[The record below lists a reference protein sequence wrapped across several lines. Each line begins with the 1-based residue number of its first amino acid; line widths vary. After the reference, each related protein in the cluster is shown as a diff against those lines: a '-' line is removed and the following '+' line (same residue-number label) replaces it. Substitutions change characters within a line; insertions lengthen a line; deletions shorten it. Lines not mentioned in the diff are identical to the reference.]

1 MSGKAPPTG
10 PRALL
15 GKQGQ
20 QGQQGQVPSGDYRL
34 PARANHLNPRQPSGV
49 TSNGGPSS
57 SLPSSSSSS
66 SPAVNAR
73 FGAPPPTGPRSLSVN
88 GPSRGGKSKISVNGH
103 NTGREKEQGSASPN
117 GNGNVLPPAR
127 FAISIPTRKPESTV
141 LPKSSIQLRGEA
153 FQVQIPKAPP
163 EPSYDPPPPPPP
175 PELPPP
181 PAPSENSPPP
191 PPPTNSPP
199 PPPPPTN
206 SPPPPPPPTNSP
218 PPSPPP
224 PPSIATPTGPRILS
238 ATSTIPTKTLP
249 THNAISITLP
259 ASRAVPSAATP
270 TPAQIQMQPP
280 PPTPRPRSPPKP
292 SQPKTY
298 SLPPP
303 PAWPPP
309 VDQLPSDVRAHRVIY
324 DSTVALL
331 PAHDLI
337 SKDKDLREKEREAK
351 IARDRALERAAL
363 TSGYVKLGVKSQK
376 PVDLGPNPDL
386 DTMMMDIDFSKGEG
400 TSTGAGTLAGAS
412 ALGYNGYTS
421 IGRRGKDKSSSS
433 EYFDVLAAAIKRAK
447 NQVSS
452 ESYPRITGKGK
463 GKESIIRY
471 EGQVLEDGEW
481 VWVPE
486 EEVADFS
493 TNAVSPITPS
503 MSSSVS
509 ASLSVSSS
517 ASAFLAKLRSSESVA
532 SPTPGGLSR
541 NDNSDEA
548 RGYWVCERMPVP
560 RDPRRTMVKDRD
572 KPVVG
577 EDGAQVTDV
586 EKESQLLWLK
596 DREKKVRSQFY
607 MLDEYEY
614 DHLTSTSPP
623 PPCKVIITNIALLT
637 PTNVLRA
644 HFSQYGNIMSFEPQ
658 IDKQNGSSLG
668 IVCIRYPTHIEAKR
682 CVEKENGQ
690 KRPWAGAGYGP
701 NGVGGYHDHG
711 PNGNIK
717 GDAGDQ
723 IQVDFD
729 GTGQKL
735 AAVLKELD
743 DRKNGRK
750 KAEPALPIVPPLANS
765 NMNSGN
771 SSVRVPDHQTPTQT
785 QTLTFKLPSSL
796 PPRPSSLPLPPQ
808 SNSMS
813 GSYSPVHSLPL
824 PPSSSSS
831 HQRSG
836 PPLLHPSL
844 PMRPILDTR
853 DSRERER
860 ERERDRDRDRE
871 RDRDRDRERDRDRDR
886 SILATPAS
894 GSAGPS
900 SAHGGSTP
908 RPNGSS
914 SASAVPLP
922 SSSSSVLTSKTSKL
936 PNIPSKPSGVTI
948 ATSMKANP
956 PPALIKARA
965 HLKRN
970 ALLRK
975 PEGEEDP
982 AGLGNGN
989 GTPVQIRLENEA
1001 KEREDDRERERDRE
1015 RGERGRDNDRDRD
1028 RDRRRSTDRYGERLP
1043 PSQWRADREREREWR
1058 SGRSP
1063 SPDSRDKYGSGR
1075 RDNRNLRRDRDRGD
1089 RNRSL
1094 SPYDDGRTYI
1104 PGNTRYGAGSD
1115 RWNHH
1120 YRRHDRSPPPS
1131 YSRRD
1136 RFLRRS
1142 PRASRSPSSARP
1154 TRSMGWE
1161 KDHGDVLEEL
1171 GKSKFPHLKLEPDAG
1186 GHFPH
1191 QVQEEDVKALLAS
1204 FEIDKVLKSL
1214 QGIFVTFAKDS
1225 ARRAATYIN
1234 GAAEAKL
1241 AFLKVKATACAPPI
1255 PVKTTWTDEEMV
1267 LKAKEIITDELKS
1280 ALQQDILSKYIGPQL
1295 KTMINEL
1302 QNYPSVEL
1310 GTVKE
1315 SGVSMVDQINARQLG
1330 LVGLSFKK
1338 QRKERKPVVEEI
1350 VHEVDVEE
1358 EQDEDEEER
1367 PPKKKRKKDVVLPKK
1382 QRKRVLDDEGESE
1395 VESEDGDEDVIPADE
1410 RFRKRPLS
1418 VESESE
1424 AEEPVKKKSKKEE
1437 IKRKKKEV
1445 KKVGKKDIHDH
1456 VVLPDNEYDAPAL
1469 DLRLTPGAD
1478 SLIAPSRSVTPLDSR
1493 VLTTPPPTPPP
1504 VDPTEGVCDDDED
1517 LYYAKLVLSG
1527 RVPSDDKIKILSPPP
1542 TQETDEGQSLL
1553 RKHVTGSA
1561 RTEGFYKITHAEKAV
1576 YVTQYQARTTN
1587 AAAAAAQEILP
1598 EESKP
1603 QHVTSSRSNRANARR
1618 RAQGLEEINQVQ
1630 RAVAL
1635 SKGEAASELTFKFNQ
1650 LQTRKKH
1657 LRFARSPIHDW
1668 GLYAMERIARGEMV
1682 IEYVGEVIR
1691 AQVAEK
1697 REKTYERQG
1706 IGSSYLFRIDE
1717 DLVVD
1722 ATKKGNLGF
1731 VLLSSPLTIT
1741 DTDSLQTFD

>member
-1 MSGKAPPTG
+1 M
-10 PRALL
+10 
-15 GKQGQ
+15 
-20 QGQQGQVPSGDYRL
+20 
-34 PARANHLNPRQPSGV
+34 
-49 TSNGGPSS
+49 
-57 SLPSSSSSS
+57 
-66 SPAVNAR
+66 
-73 FGAPPPTGPRSLSVN
+73 
-88 GPSRGGKSKISVNGH
+88 
-103 NTGREKEQGSASPN
+103 
-117 GNGNVLPPAR
+117 
-127 FAISIPTRKPESTV
+127 
-141 LPKSSIQLRGEA
+141 
-153 FQVQIPKAPP
+153 
-163 EPSYDPPPPPPP
+163 
-175 PELPPP
+175 
-181 PAPSENSPPP
+181 
-191 PPPTNSPP
+191 
-199 PPPPPTN
+199 
-206 SPPPPPPPTNSP
+206 
-218 PPSPPP
+218 
-224 PPSIATPTGPRILS
+224 
-238 ATSTIPTKTLP
+238 
-249 THNAISITLP
+249 
-259 ASRAVPSAATP
+259 
-270 TPAQIQMQPP
+270 
-280 PPTPRPRSPPKP
+280 
-292 SQPKTY
+292 
-298 SLPPP
+298 
-303 PAWPPP
+303 
-309 VDQLPSDVRAHRVIY
+309 DV
-324 DSTVALL
+324 
-331 PAHDLI
+331 
-337 SKDKDLREKEREAK
+337 
-351 IARDRALERAAL
+351 
-363 TSGYVKLGVKSQK
+363 
-376 PVDLGPNPDL
+376 
-386 DTMMMDIDFSKGEG
+386 DFSKGEG

-421 IGRRGKDKSSSS
+421 VGRRGKDKSSSS
-433 EYFDVLAAAIKRAK
+433 EYFDVLATAIKRAK
-447 NQVSS
+447 TQDSS

-471 EGQVLEDGEW
+471 EGQVLENGEW

-486 EEVADFS
+486 EEVAELS

-503 MSSSVS
+503 KSSSVS
-509 ASLSVSSS
+509 ASLS
-517 ASAFLAKLRSSESVA
+517 
-532 SPTPGGLSR
+532 
-541 NDNSDEA
+541 
-548 RGYWVCERMPVP
+548 
-560 RDPRRTMVKDRD
+560 
-572 KPVVG
+572 
-577 EDGAQVTDV
+577 
-586 EKESQLLWLK
+586 
-596 DREKKVRSQFY
+596 
-607 MLDEYEY
+607 Y
-614 DHLTSTSPP
+614 DDLTSTSPP

-690 KRPWAGAGYGP
+690 KRPWAGAGY
-701 NGVGGYHDHG
+701 
-711 PNGNIK
+711 
-717 GDAGDQ
+717 DAGDQ

-765 NMNSGN
+765 NLNSGN
-771 SSVRVPDHQTPTQT
+771 SSVRVADHQTPTQT

-808 SNSMS
+808 SNSVS
-813 GSYSPVHSLPL
+813 GSYSPIPSLPL
-824 PPSSSSS
+824 PPSSSAS

-853 DSRERER
+853 DK
-860 ERERDRDRDRE
+860 
-871 RDRDRDRERDRDRDR
+871 
-886 SILATPAS
+886 S
-894 GSAGPS
+894 GTEIVTVQYLLLLPQAPLVPRQLMAGP
-900 SAHGGSTP
+900 
-908 RPNGSS
+908 R
-914 SASAVPLP
+914 
-922 SSSSSVLTSKTSKL
+922 
-936 PNIPSKPSGVTI
+936 
-948 ATSMKANP
+948 
-956 PPALIKARA
+956 
-965 HLKRN
+965 
-970 ALLRK
+970 
-975 PEGEEDP
+975 
-982 AGLGNGN
+982 
-989 GTPVQIRLENEA
+989 
-1001 KEREDDRERERDRE
+1001 
-1015 RGERGRDNDRDRD
+1015 RGRMVH
-1028 RDRRRSTDRYGERLP
+1028 RLLP
-1043 PSQWRADREREREWR
+1043 
-1058 SGRSP
+1058 
-1063 SPDSRDKYGSGR
+1063 
-1075 RDNRNLRRDRDRGD
+1075 L
-1089 RNRSL
+1089 
-1094 SPYDDGRTYI
+1094 
-1104 PGNTRYGAGSD
+1104 
-1115 RWNHH
+1115 
-1120 YRRHDRSPPPS
+1120 
-1131 YSRRD
+1131 RD

-1154 TRSMGWE
+1154 ARSLGWE

-1267 LKAKEIITDELKS
+1267 LKAKEIITEELKS

-1310 GTVKE
+1310 GTGKE
-1315 SGVSMVDQINARQLG
+1315 SGASMVDQINARQLG

-1358 EQDEDEEER
+1358 EQDEEEEER
-1367 PPKKKRKKDVVLPKK
+1367 PPKKKRKKEVVLPKK

-1410 RFRKRPLS
+1410 HLRKRPLS
-1418 VESESE
+1418 VESDSE
-1424 AEEPVKKKSKKEE
+1424 AEEPAKKKSKKEE
-1437 IKRKKKEV
+1437 IKRKKKEP

-1456 VVLPDNEYDAPAL
+1456 VVLPDNEYDAPTL

-1478 SLIAPSRSVTPLDSR
+1478 SLIAPSRSVTPFDSR

-1504 VDPTEGVCDDDED
+1504 IDPTEGVCDDDED

-1527 RVPSDDKIKILSPPP
+1527 RVPSDDKIENLSSPPP

-1657 LRFARSPIHDW
+1657 LRFARSPIHAW

-1722 ATKKGNLGF
+1722 ATKKGNLGR
-1731 VLLSSPLTIT
+1731 LINHSCDPNCTAKIITISGEKKIVIYAKQDIELGDEIT
-1741 DTDSLQTFD
+1741 YDYHFPFEQDKIPCLCGSAKCRGFLN

>member
-1 MSGKAPPTG
+1 
-10 PRALL
+10 
-15 GKQGQ
+15 
-20 QGQQGQVPSGDYRL
+20 
-34 PARANHLNPRQPSGV
+34 
-49 TSNGGPSS
+49 
-57 SLPSSSSSS
+57 
-66 SPAVNAR
+66 
-73 FGAPPPTGPRSLSVN
+73 
-88 GPSRGGKSKISVNGH
+88 
-103 NTGREKEQGSASPN
+103 
-117 GNGNVLPPAR
+117 
-127 FAISIPTRKPESTV
+127 
-141 LPKSSIQLRGEA
+141 
-153 FQVQIPKAPP
+153 
-163 EPSYDPPPPPPP
+163 
-175 PELPPP
+175 
-181 PAPSENSPPP
+181 
-191 PPPTNSPP
+191 
-199 PPPPPTN
+199 
-206 SPPPPPPPTNSP
+206 
-218 PPSPPP
+218 
-224 PPSIATPTGPRILS
+224 
-238 ATSTIPTKTLP
+238 
-249 THNAISITLP
+249 
-259 ASRAVPSAATP
+259 
-270 TPAQIQMQPP
+270 
-280 PPTPRPRSPPKP
+280 
-292 SQPKTY
+292 
-298 SLPPP
+298 
-303 PAWPPP
+303 
-309 VDQLPSDVRAHRVIY
+309 
-324 DSTVALL
+324 
-331 PAHDLI
+331 
-337 SKDKDLREKEREAK
+337 
-351 IARDRALERAAL
+351 
-363 TSGYVKLGVKSQK
+363 
-376 PVDLGPNPDL
+376 
-386 DTMMMDIDFSKGEG
+386 MDIDFSKGEG

-421 IGRRGKDKSSSS
+421 IARRGKDKSSS
-433 EYFDVLAAAIKRAK
+433 EYFDVLAAAIKRAN
-447 NQVSS
+447 NQGSPS

-486 EEVADFS
+486 EEVAELL

-509 ASLSVSSS
+509 ASLS
-517 ASAFLAKLRSSESVA
+517 
-532 SPTPGGLSR
+532 
-541 NDNSDEA
+541 
-548 RGYWVCERMPVP
+548 
-560 RDPRRTMVKDRD
+560 
-572 KPVVG
+572 
-577 EDGAQVTDV
+577 
-586 EKESQLLWLK
+586 
-596 DREKKVRSQFY
+596 
-607 MLDEYEY
+607 Y

-668 IVCIRYPTHIEAKR
+668 IVCIRYLTHIEAKR

-690 KRPWAGAGYGP
+690 KRPWAGAGY
-701 NGVGGYHDHG
+701 
-711 PNGNIK
+711 
-717 GDAGDQ
+717 DAGDQ

-729 GTGQKL
+729 GSGQKL

-743 DRKNGRK
+743 DRKRKNGRK
-750 KAEPALPIVPPLANS
+750 KAEPALPVVPPLANS
-765 NMNSGN
+765 NLNSGN
-771 SSVRVPDHQTPTQT
+771 LSVRVPDLQTPTQT

-796 PPRPSSLPLPPQ
+796 PPRPSNLPLPPQ
-808 SNSMS
+808 SNSM
-813 GSYSPVHSLPL
+813 
-824 PPSSSSS
+824 
-831 HQRSG
+831 
-836 PPLLHPSL
+836 
-844 PMRPILDTR
+844 
-853 DSRERER
+853 
-860 ERERDRDRDRE
+860 
-871 RDRDRDRERDRDRDR
+871 
-886 SILATPAS
+886 
-894 GSAGPS
+894 

-914 SASAVPLP
+914 SVSAVPLP
-922 SSSSSVLTSKTSKL
+922 SSSSSAVTSKL

-970 ALLRK
+970 AL
-975 PEGEEDP
+975 
-982 AGLGNGN
+982 
-989 GTPVQIRLENEA
+989 
-1001 KEREDDRERERDRE
+1001 
-1015 RGERGRDNDRDRD
+1015 
-1028 RDRRRSTDRYGERLP
+1028 
-1043 PSQWRADREREREWR
+1043 
-1058 SGRSP
+1058 
-1063 SPDSRDKYGSGR
+1063 
-1075 RDNRNLRRDRDRGD
+1075 
-1089 RNRSL
+1089 
-1094 SPYDDGRTYI
+1094 
-1104 PGNTRYGAGSD
+1104 
-1115 RWNHH
+1115 WNHH
-1120 YRRHDRSPPPS
+1120 YRRYDRSPPPP

-1171 GKSKFPHLKLEPDAG
+1171 GESKFPHLKLEPDAG

-1214 QGIFVTFAKDS
+1214 QGIFITFAKDS

-1255 PVKTTWTDEEMV
+1255 PVKTIWTDEEMV

-1302 QNYPSVEL
+1302 QNYSSVEL
-1310 GTVKE
+1310 GTGKE

-1338 QRKERKPVVEEI
+1338 QRKERKPVIEEI

-1358 EQDEDEEER
+1358 EQDEEEEER
-1367 PPKKKRKKDVVLPKK
+1367 PPKKKRKKEALLPKK

-1395 VESEDGDEDVIPADE
+1395 VESEDGDEEVIPVDE

-1437 IKRKKKEV
+1437 IKRKKKEM
-1445 KKVGKKDIHDH
+1445 KEVGKKDIHDH
-1456 VVLPDNEYDAPAL
+1456 VVLPDNEYDAPTL
-1469 DLRLTPGAD
+1469 DLRLTPGVD

-1493 VLTTPPPTPPP
+1493 VLTTPPPTPPH
-1504 VDPTEGVCDDDED
+1504 VDPAEGVCDDDED

-1527 RVPSDDKIKILSPPP
+1527 RVPSDDKIKILSPPPP

-1635 SKGEAASELTFKFNQ
+1635 SKGEATSELTFKFNQ

-1657 LRFARSPIHDW
+1657 LRFARSPIHAW

-1722 ATKKGNLGF
+1722 ATKKGNLGR
-1731 VLLSSPLTIT
+1731 LINHSCDPNCTAKIITISGEKKIVIYAKQDIELGDEIT
-1741 DTDSLQTFD
+1741 YDYHFPFEQDKIPCLCGSAKCRGFLN

>member
-1 MSGKAPPTG
+1 M
-10 PRALL
+10 
-15 GKQGQ
+15 
-20 QGQQGQVPSGDYRL
+20 
-34 PARANHLNPRQPSGV
+34 
-49 TSNGGPSS
+49 
-57 SLPSSSSSS
+57 
-66 SPAVNAR
+66 
-73 FGAPPPTGPRSLSVN
+73 
-88 GPSRGGKSKISVNGH
+88 
-103 NTGREKEQGSASPN
+103 
-117 GNGNVLPPAR
+117 
-127 FAISIPTRKPESTV
+127 
-141 LPKSSIQLRGEA
+141 
-153 FQVQIPKAPP
+153 
-163 EPSYDPPPPPPP
+163 
-175 PELPPP
+175 
-181 PAPSENSPPP
+181 
-191 PPPTNSPP
+191 
-199 PPPPPTN
+199 
-206 SPPPPPPPTNSP
+206 
-218 PPSPPP
+218 
-224 PPSIATPTGPRILS
+224 
-238 ATSTIPTKTLP
+238 
-249 THNAISITLP
+249 
-259 ASRAVPSAATP
+259 
-270 TPAQIQMQPP
+270 
-280 PPTPRPRSPPKP
+280 
-292 SQPKTY
+292 
-298 SLPPP
+298 
-303 PAWPPP
+303 
-309 VDQLPSDVRAHRVIY
+309 DV
-324 DSTVALL
+324 
-331 PAHDLI
+331 
-337 SKDKDLREKEREAK
+337 
-351 IARDRALERAAL
+351 
-363 TSGYVKLGVKSQK
+363 
-376 PVDLGPNPDL
+376 
-386 DTMMMDIDFSKGEG
+386 DFSKGEG
-400 TSTGAGTLAGAS
+400 TSTGVGTLAGAS
-412 ALGYNGYTS
+412 ASGYNGYTS

-433 EYFDVLAAAIKRAK
+433 EYFDVLATAIKRAK
-447 NQVSS
+447 TQDSS

-471 EGQVLEDGEW
+471 EGQVLENGEW

-486 EEVADFS
+486 EEVAEVS
-493 TNAVSPITPS
+493 TNAISPITPS
-503 MSSSVS
+503 KSSSVS
-509 ASLSVSSS
+509 ASLS
-517 ASAFLAKLRSSESVA
+517 
-532 SPTPGGLSR
+532 
-541 NDNSDEA
+541 
-548 RGYWVCERMPVP
+548 
-560 RDPRRTMVKDRD
+560 
-572 KPVVG
+572 
-577 EDGAQVTDV
+577 
-586 EKESQLLWLK
+586 
-596 DREKKVRSQFY
+596 
-607 MLDEYEY
+607 Y
-614 DHLTSTSPP
+614 DYLTSTSPP

-690 KRPWAGAGYGP
+690 KRPWAGAGY
-701 NGVGGYHDHG
+701 
-711 PNGNIK
+711 
-717 GDAGDQ
+717 DAGDQ

-765 NMNSGN
+765 NLNSGN
-771 SSVRVPDHQTPTQT
+771 SSVRVADHQTPTQT

-808 SNSMS
+808 SNSVS
-813 GSYSPVHSLPL
+813 GSYSPVPSLPL
-824 PPSSSSS
+824 PPSSSAS

-853 DSRERER
+853 DK
-860 ERERDRDRDRE
+860 
-871 RDRDRDRERDRDRDR
+871 
-886 SILATPAS
+886 S
-894 GSAGPS
+894 GIEIVTVQYLLLLPQAPLVPRQLMAGP
-900 SAHGGSTP
+900 
-908 RPNGSS
+908 R
-914 SASAVPLP
+914 
-922 SSSSSVLTSKTSKL
+922 
-936 PNIPSKPSGVTI
+936 
-948 ATSMKANP
+948 
-956 PPALIKARA
+956 
-965 HLKRN
+965 
-970 ALLRK
+970 
-975 PEGEEDP
+975 
-982 AGLGNGN
+982 
-989 GTPVQIRLENEA
+989 
-1001 KEREDDRERERDRE
+1001 
-1015 RGERGRDNDRDRD
+1015 RGRMVH
-1028 RDRRRSTDRYGERLP
+1028 RLLP
-1043 PSQWRADREREREWR
+1043 
-1058 SGRSP
+1058 
-1063 SPDSRDKYGSGR
+1063 
-1075 RDNRNLRRDRDRGD
+1075 L
-1089 RNRSL
+1089 
-1094 SPYDDGRTYI
+1094 
-1104 PGNTRYGAGSD
+1104 
-1115 RWNHH
+1115 
-1120 YRRHDRSPPPS
+1120 
-1131 YSRRD
+1131 RD

-1154 TRSMGWE
+1154 ARSLGWE

-1267 LKAKEIITDELKS
+1267 LKAKEIITEELKS

-1310 GTVKE
+1310 GTGKE
-1315 SGVSMVDQINARQLG
+1315 SGASMVDQINVRQLG

-1358 EQDEDEEER
+1358 EQDEEEEER
-1367 PPKKKRKKDVVLPKK
+1367 PPKKKRKKEVVLPKK

-1410 RFRKRPLS
+1410 HLRKRPLS

-1424 AEEPVKKKSKKEE
+1424 AEEPARKKSKKEE
-1437 IKRKKKEV
+1437 IKRKKKEA

-1456 VVLPDNEYDAPAL
+1456 VVLPDNEYDAPTL

-1478 SLIAPSRSVTPLDSR
+1478 SLVAPSRSVTPLDSR

-1504 VDPTEGVCDDDED
+1504 IDPTEGVCDDDED

-1527 RVPSDDKIKILSPPP
+1527 RVPSDNKIENLSSPPP

-1722 ATKKGNLGF
+1722 ATKKGNLGR
-1731 VLLSSPLTIT
+1731 LINHSCDPNCTAKIITISGEKKIVIYAKQDIELGDEIT
-1741 DTDSLQTFD
+1741 YDYHFPFEQDKIPCLCGSAKCRGFLN

>member
-1 MSGKAPPTG
+1 
-10 PRALL
+10 
-15 GKQGQ
+15 
-20 QGQQGQVPSGDYRL
+20 
-34 PARANHLNPRQPSGV
+34 
-49 TSNGGPSS
+49 
-57 SLPSSSSSS
+57 
-66 SPAVNAR
+66 
-73 FGAPPPTGPRSLSVN
+73 
-88 GPSRGGKSKISVNGH
+88 
-103 NTGREKEQGSASPN
+103 
-117 GNGNVLPPAR
+117 
-127 FAISIPTRKPESTV
+127 
-141 LPKSSIQLRGEA
+141 
-153 FQVQIPKAPP
+153 
-163 EPSYDPPPPPPP
+163 
-175 PELPPP
+175 
-181 PAPSENSPPP
+181 
-191 PPPTNSPP
+191 
-199 PPPPPTN
+199 
-206 SPPPPPPPTNSP
+206 
-218 PPSPPP
+218 
-224 PPSIATPTGPRILS
+224 
-238 ATSTIPTKTLP
+238 
-249 THNAISITLP
+249 
-259 ASRAVPSAATP
+259 
-270 TPAQIQMQPP
+270 
-280 PPTPRPRSPPKP
+280 
-292 SQPKTY
+292 
-298 SLPPP
+298 
-303 PAWPPP
+303 
-309 VDQLPSDVRAHRVIY
+309 
-324 DSTVALL
+324 
-331 PAHDLI
+331 
-337 SKDKDLREKEREAK
+337 
-351 IARDRALERAAL
+351 
-363 TSGYVKLGVKSQK
+363 
-376 PVDLGPNPDL
+376 
-386 DTMMMDIDFSKGEG
+386 MDIDSSKGEG

-433 EYFDVLAAAIKRAK
+433 EYFDVLVAAIKRAK
-447 NQVSS
+447 NQGSS

-486 EEVADFS
+486 EEVAELS
-493 TNAVSPITPS
+493 TNTVSPITPS
-503 MSSSVS
+503 ISSSVS
-509 ASLSVSSS
+509 ASLS
-517 ASAFLAKLRSSESVA
+517 
-532 SPTPGGLSR
+532 
-541 NDNSDEA
+541 
-548 RGYWVCERMPVP
+548 
-560 RDPRRTMVKDRD
+560 
-572 KPVVG
+572 
-577 EDGAQVTDV
+577 
-586 EKESQLLWLK
+586 
-596 DREKKVRSQFY
+596 
-607 MLDEYEY
+607 Y

-690 KRPWAGAGYGP
+690 KRPWAGAGY
-701 NGVGGYHDHG
+701 
-711 PNGNIK
+711 
-717 GDAGDQ
+717 DAGDQ

-765 NMNSGN
+765 NLNSGN

-813 GSYSPVHSLPL
+813 
-824 PPSSSSS
+824 
-831 HQRSG
+831 
-836 PPLLHPSL
+836 
-844 PMRPILDTR
+844 
-853 DSRERER
+853 
-860 ERERDRDRDRE
+860 
-871 RDRDRDRERDRDRDR
+871 
-886 SILATPAS
+886 
-894 GSAGPS
+894 
-900 SAHGGSTP
+900 AHGGSTP

-922 SSSSSVLTSKTSKL
+922 SSSSSALTSKL

-970 ALLRK
+970 AL
-975 PEGEEDP
+975 
-982 AGLGNGN
+982 
-989 GTPVQIRLENEA
+989 
-1001 KEREDDRERERDRE
+1001 
-1015 RGERGRDNDRDRD
+1015 
-1028 RDRRRSTDRYGERLP
+1028 
-1043 PSQWRADREREREWR
+1043 
-1058 SGRSP
+1058 
-1063 SPDSRDKYGSGR
+1063 
-1075 RDNRNLRRDRDRGD
+1075 
-1089 RNRSL
+1089 
-1094 SPYDDGRTYI
+1094 
-1104 PGNTRYGAGSD
+1104 
-1115 RWNHH
+1115 WNHH
-1120 YRRHDRSPPPS
+1120 YRRHDRSPPPP

-1154 TRSMGWE
+1154 TRSLGWE

-1367 PPKKKRKKDVVLPKK
+1367 PPKKKRKKDVVFPKK

-1395 VESEDGDEDVIPADE
+1395 VESEDGDEDVTPADE

-1445 KKVGKKDIHDH
+1445 KKVDKKDIHDH
-1456 VVLPDNEYDAPAL
+1456 VVLPDNEYDAPTL

-1527 RVPSDDKIKILSPPP
+1527 RVPSDDKIKLLSTPPP

-1587 AAAAAAQEILP
+1587 AAAAAAPEILP
-1598 EESKP
+1598 EESKS

-1722 ATKKGNLGF
+1722 ATKKGNLGR
-1731 VLLSSPLTIT
+1731 LINHSCDPNCTAKIITISGEKKIVIYAKQDIELGDEIT
-1741 DTDSLQTFD
+1741 YDYHFPFEQDKIPCLCGSAKCRGFLN